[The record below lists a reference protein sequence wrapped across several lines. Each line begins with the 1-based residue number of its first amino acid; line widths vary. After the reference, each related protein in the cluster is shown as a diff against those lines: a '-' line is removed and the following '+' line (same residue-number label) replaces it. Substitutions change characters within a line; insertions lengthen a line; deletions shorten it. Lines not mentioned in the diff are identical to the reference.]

1 MPIDEG
7 AMNAALDAG
16 THYPIRCVCCFK
28 EIEPKDLL
36 FRWEDRT
43 ETAQSRRRDHAPA
56 VKSRQEDEFEA
67 ETDFDFGEE
76 DEEPEQ
82 QPFLSVGELVE
93 QYVVTRLD
101 TSTAEGGMALPGGI
115 PSRITVSTGE
125 MEFIL
130 ASRYCPYCRRRLP
143 NLAGTVPTY
152 FVTLLGPSNA
162 GKTVFLCALYRM
174 LTMEPSR
181 LPCGGT
187 LTGSA
192 DLSYN
197 AISEPSNRMY
207 QGYLPDTTVDVF
219 SEPVVLKLD
228 YQNVQTNVK
237 RSCLFAVS
245 DMKGETIHNVQFLD
259 DQTALGDQYKNADGF
274 LFFADP
280 EKMNRVQAE
289 FEDLTKDGGKTVSDM
304 IDVITTALL
313 SLFPGNK
320 VNTPSV
326 IFLTKIDVLLERM
339 GQLMLKFPYTQE
351 RQRTASRCVGSY
363 YAHLEN
369 ETKKLLG
376 ALDNNLF
383 SFLEGSFS
391 RTHYTTVAALG
402 ITPHRGAEGKVREII
417 DLRHSIRL
425 AQPVVLLLTMLGFL
439 PPYANFEEMPAKDPQ
454 LRPRELKRLEQYRNE
469 IAKRNNETYVLWK
482 RQQNLS

>member
-1 MPIDEG
+1 MPIDESEF
-7 AMNAALDAG
+7 NTTLALG
-16 THYPIRCVCCFK
+16 RHYPIRCVCCFR
-28 EIEPKDLL
+28 EISPKDLL

-43 ETAQSRRRDHAPA
+43 ETAQSRRSGHAYA
-56 VKSRQEDEFEA
+56 AQKKDEEEFED
-67 ETDFDFGEE
+67 ETDFAIDDE
-76 DEEPEQ
+76 DKEPGQ
-82 QPFLSVGELVE
+82 QPFLTVGELVE
-93 QYVVTRLD
+93 QYVVTGLD
-101 TSTAEGGMALPGGI
+101 MSTASDGMTSPGGI

-125 MEFIL
+125 REFIL

-143 NLAGTVPTY
+143 SLAGTVPTY
-152 FVTLLGPSNA
+152 FVTLIGPSNA

-174 LTMEPSR
+174 LTTEPSR

-197 AISEPSNRMY
+197 SISEPSNRMY

-228 YQNVQTNVK
+228 YQNDQTKVK
-237 RSCLFAVS
+237 RSCLFVVS
-245 DMKGETIHNVQFLD
+245 DMKGETIHNAQFLD
-259 DQTALGDQYKNADGF
+259 DQTALGGQYKKAAGF

-289 FEDLTKDGGKTVSDM
+289 FEDLEKDGGKTVSDM
-304 IDVITTALL
+304 IDIITTALL

-339 GQLMLKFPYTQE
+339 SQFMLNFPYTQE
-351 RQRTASRCVGSY
+351 RQRAAAHCVGSY

-369 ETKKLLG
+369 ETKRLLSI
-376 ALDNNLF
+376 LDNNLY

-391 RTHYTTVAALG
+391 LKSYTTVAALG
-402 ITPHRGAEGKVREII
+402 ITPHQDAEGKIKEII

-439 PPYANFEEMPAKDPQ
+439 PPYAKFEEMPSKDSR
-454 LRPRELKRLEQYRNE
+454 LKHKELKKLEQYRSE
-469 IAKRNNETYVLWK
+469 IAKRNNVQYVLWK
-482 RQQNLS
+482 SAQHLS